1 MWVNCSYKL
10 RLIQLTLRVEKAS
23 TRNEVSLY
31 VKIVVGSY
39 RGEGFMI
46 AYIKGKVTYI
56 QDESVIVDVHGVGY
70 EIVCANPFVF
80 QSSLN
85 EEALIFTYHHVRED
99 TQTLFGFKD
108 QEQKSLFTK
117 LLQVSG
123 IGPKGALAILG
134 SVNVNEFVAAVER
147 EDDKF
152 LTSFPGVGKKT
163 ARQVILDLK
172 GKLTSMLSISRE
184 PLDDN
189 QPGQLEA
196 GEGLSE
202 AQEALRTLGYSDRE
216 IKAIIPQLQKENL
229 SNTDEII
236 RRALALLMKN

>member
-1 MWVNCSYKL
+1 
-10 RLIQLTLRVEKAS
+10 
-23 TRNEVSLY
+23 
-31 VKIVVGSY
+31 
-39 RGEGFMI
+39 MI

-56 QDESVIVDVHGVGY
+56 QDDSVIVDVQGVGY

-80 QSSLN
+80 QTSLN
-85 EEALIFTYHHVRED
+85 EEMLIFTYHHVRED
-99 TQTLFGFKD
+99 AQILFGFKE

-134 SVNVNEFVAAVER
+134 SVNVDEFVAAVER

-172 GKLTSMLSISRE
+172 GKLTSMLSISSGAPE
-184 PLDDN
+184 K
-189 QPGQLEA
+189 QTGQKEIVA
-196 GEGLSE
+196 AGLSE
-202 AQEALRTLGYSDRE
+202 AQDALRTLGYSERE
-216 IKAIIPQLQKENL
+216 IKSVIPQLQKENL
-229 SNTDEII
+229 QNTDEII
-236 RRALALLMKN
+236 RKALALLMKN